1 MNRRK
6 TLQTRRKKRG
16 DDMSE
21 FGTFAKAVAIH
32 LDINVNTLR
41 RWAIELEKFDYNFE
55 RNEKNQRMY
64 YERDILVLSDMK
76 RMIEKTNS
84 LENAA
89 KAVVSSFKERKSV
102 EKTMSVIMEKDDKI
116 AFTRQELEEYTKR
129 IIEETSQKT
138 SEMVLQKFNDTLEQ
152 RDRQLV
158 QGIRQTME
166 DKRLELAMTVTEK
179 ESFWSKWFGIGKKR
193 KIKDKL

>member
-1 MNRRK
+1 
-6 TLQTRRKKRG
+6 
-16 DDMSE
+16 MSE

-89 KAVVSSFKERKSV
+89 KAVVSSFNERKSV

-179 ESFWSKWFGIGKKR
+179 ESFWSKWFGIGKKS